1 MTTPTWRATMR
12 ALSAAAAVLFAVTC
26 VGVSAASAAPAP
38 TPIHDVLVVD
48 SSGDPIDGAVVELST
63 EPFAP
68 EHFGIA
74 GADGRLDLTTVPGLE
89 LGTAYQMWIWA
100 NGYAGYWDGASDS
113 DDTTPVQLVADDVTV
128 TATIDKTNTPP
139 DATSAGIA
147 GTVTDALTGK
157 PVAGIIVSAVDDT
170 PGGSGEGAGGGQSGQ
185 TGAYYLNYSGE
196 TFPSTAE
203 VTFTSLLGYPDAPF
217 GYERQSYN
225 GINDSTGR
233 VETPVQLAA
242 AQTTSGIDAALLPK
256 GQLTGTL
263 TEVGADGTIVPL
275 TDAEV
280 DVFNPETGFSIA
292 SGGVASDGTYAFPA
306 AAGSWIVKFSKIV
319 DGKVTETQFWKG
331 AATAETATQVVVS
344 PKESTG
350 GIDAQFGAVSV
361 TPTTPATPSTP
372 GASATPAVPAPAGST
387 NATPVAVAPARSAT
401 AAPILPVTGSGDV
414 TPLLLGAG
422 GLAALGAILALVA
435 RRSRHTS

>member
-1 MTTPTWRATMR
+1 MR
-12 ALSAAAAVLFAVTC
+12 VLSATAAVLFAVTC

-38 TPIHDVLVVD
+38 VRIHEVLVND
-48 SSGDPIDGAVVELST
+48 SSGNPIDGAVVELST

-68 EHFGIA
+68 EHFGIT
-74 GADGRLDLTTVPGLE
+74 GADGRLDLTTVSGLE

-100 NGYAGYWDGASDS
+100 NGYAGYWDGAPESDN
-113 DDTTPVQLVADDVTV
+113 TTPVQLVADDVTV

-157 PVAGIIVSAVDDT
+157 PIAGIIVGAVDDT
-170 PGGSGEGAGGGQSGQ
+170 PGGSGEGRGGGQTGQ
-185 TGAYYLNYSGE
+185 TGQYYLNYSGE

-217 GYERQSYN
+217 GYERQSYD
-225 GINDSTGR
+225 GINDSEGR

-263 TEVGADGTIVPL
+263 TEIGEEGVIVPL
-275 TDAEV
+275 ADAEI
-280 DVFNPETGFSIA
+280 DVFNPATGFSIA
-292 SGGVASDGTYAFPA
+292 SGSVASDGTYAFPV
-306 AAGSWIVKFSKIV
+306 AAGSWIIKFSKIV
-319 DGKVTETQFWKG
+319 DGNVTQTQFWKD

-344 PKESTG
+344 PKKSTG
-350 GIDAQFGAVSV
+350 GIDAQFRTVSA
-361 TPTTPATPSTP
+361 TPTTPATPVT
-372 GASATPAVPAPAGST
+372 PAPASST
-387 NATPVAVAPARSAT
+387 SPVPVAQTPAGAISGARTLPAT
-401 AAPILPVTGSGDV
+401 GATDV
-414 TPLLLGAG
+414 LPLLLGAG
-422 GLAALGAILALVA
+422 GLTALGVILMIVT
-435 RRSRHTS
+435 RRSRHSS